1 MLKLTQSLLLIT
13 LLFSACN
20 NNRQSSEVKE
30 EATVEI
36 QLLNDTLL
44 AMSDRGLT
52 LTNGTSEMLPFVND
66 STAILL
72 IAVRHAE
79 KAAEGD
85 DPVLT
90 PAGQARAARLA
101 AILKDCPLNGVYTTQ
116 FVRTMKTAQPV
127 ASTQQKAIM
136 TYDHKDPEFVPR
148 LLQKQQGKRLLIVG
162 HSNSI
167 PALVN
172 QVLGE
177 QRFEEIDEQD
187 YGNIFIIGVSN
198 KGQSVKVI
206 RARF

>member
-52 LTNGTSEMLPFVND
+52 LTNGISEMLPFVND

>member
-1 MLKLTQSLLLIT
+1 MIKLTQSLLLIT

-20 NNRQSSEVKE
+20 NNRQPSEVKE

-79 KAAEGD
+79 KATEGD

-101 AILKDCPLNGVYTTQ
+101 EILKDCPLNGVYTTQ

-136 TYDHKDPEFVPR
+136 IYDHKDPEFVPR